1 MNIDFNIESKISR
14 YRSKRRVIITLS
26 VIILAILYTFLEKS
40 AIIGSLSAIV
50 LLVIFYLAD
59 HLFNLDFK
67 KRHYLFI
74 IIISISTFLLSSLY
88 YVHPQY
94 DKIQHFVQP
103 LMFSSIVFNM
113 VNKLKLERKWK
124 LTFTFFVIVAAAGI
138 HELAEFG
145 LDYFFDWKLQGV
157 FARDLTGI
165 EKYEL
170 LLDRNDDTMID
181 LLLGVLG
188 SGVHVLYLAIFYNK
202 FKRYY

>member
-14 YRSKRRVIITLS
+14 YRLKRRVVITLS

-50 LLVIFYLAD
+50 LLVIFYLTD

-103 LMFSSIVFNM
+103 LMFSSIVFHM

>member
-103 LMFSSIVFNM
+103 LI
-113 VNKLKLERKWK
+113 
-124 LTFTFFVIVAAAGI
+124 I
-138 HELAEFG
+138 
-145 LDYFFDWKLQGV
+145 
-157 FARDLTGI
+157 
-165 EKYEL
+165 
-170 LLDRNDDTMID
+170 
-181 LLLGVLG
+181 
-188 SGVHVLYLAIFYNK
+188 
-202 FKRYY
+202 

>member
-1 MNIDFNIESKISR
+1 
-14 YRSKRRVIITLS
+14 
-26 VIILAILYTFLEKS
+26 
-40 AIIGSLSAIV
+40 
-50 LLVIFYLAD
+50 
-59 HLFNLDFK
+59 
-67 KRHYLFI
+67 
-74 IIISISTFLLSSLY
+74 
-88 YVHPQY
+88 
-94 DKIQHFVQP
+94 
-103 LMFSSIVFNM
+103 M